1 MCPEP
6 VLANSYMCP
15 EAVLAND
22 RSSSYCLTR
31 ELQRKDLFFRTHLYE
46 SRCWVFD
53 EAQPGF
59 DAQDILDSR
68 VQHFL
73 AERAGRAAVAATLFH
88 QALHRPFDIDIAATK
103 RDLFQFSLCSSLACL
118 GKLIIFIAIKSRLL
132 KSFSLTSPSG
142 CHQR

>member
-1 MCPEP
+1 M
-6 VLANSYMCP
+6 VALHHAYII
-15 EAVLAND
+15 
-22 RSSSYCLTR
+22 R

-46 SRCWVFD
+46 SRFWVFD

-59 DAQDILDSR
+59 DAQDILHSR

-118 GKLIIFIAIKSRLL
+118 GKLIIFIAITPVIKSRLL

>member
-22 RSSSYCLTR
+22 RSSSYSLIR

-46 SRCWVFD
+46 SRFWVFD

-59 DAQDILDSR
+59 DAQDILHSR

-88 QALHRPFDIDIAATK
+88 QALHRPFDVDIAATK
-103 RDLFQFSLCSSLACL
+103 E
-118 GKLIIFIAIKSRLL
+118 
-132 KSFSLTSPSG
+132 SFSVFPMFVPSLSWQID
-142 CHQR
+142 HFHSYKE